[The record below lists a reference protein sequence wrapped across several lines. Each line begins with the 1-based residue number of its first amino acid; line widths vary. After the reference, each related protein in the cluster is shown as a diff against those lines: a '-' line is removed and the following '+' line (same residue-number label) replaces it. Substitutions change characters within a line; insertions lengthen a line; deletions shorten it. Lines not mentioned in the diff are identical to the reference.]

1 MNLGAPEII
10 TILVVALLIFGP
22 KKLPEL
28 GRSLGSGIREFRK
41 GTQGLK
47 EELEQSFKEETAPAQ
62 PVTVQAAAAQPTAQT
77 VVASPPSVTI
87 TKGEAEAAPALG
99 ENPKA

>member
-10 TILVVALLIFGP
+10 GILIVALILFGP

-47 EELEQSFKEETAPAQ
+47 EELEQSFKDEPATPATPSAAPVAT
-62 PVTVQAAAAQPTAQT
+62 VTPSA
-77 VVASPPSVTI
+77 PSVTVV
-87 TKGEAEAAPALG
+87 TTEAAP
-99 ENPKA
+99 ETHKA